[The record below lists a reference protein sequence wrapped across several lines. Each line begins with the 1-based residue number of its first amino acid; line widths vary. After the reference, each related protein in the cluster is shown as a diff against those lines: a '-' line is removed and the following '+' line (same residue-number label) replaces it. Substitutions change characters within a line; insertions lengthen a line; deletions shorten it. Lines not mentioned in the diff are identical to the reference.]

1 METKRELMKEDI
13 LNYLNSQKREFREKY
28 HVRKIALIGSFAR
41 DEQSPYSDIDI
52 LVDIEEGTP
61 DIFEVKCALKKEME
75 QRFGRNVEIASERY
89 LKPFFRTKI
98 LQEAVYVE

>member
-1 METKRELMKEDI
+1 VETKRELMKEDI

>member
-1 METKRELMKEDI
+1 VETKRELLKEDI
-13 LNYLNSQKREFREKY
+13 LNYLYSQKRGFHEKY
-28 HVRKIALIGSFAR
+28 RIRKIALIGSFAR
-41 DEQSPYSDIDI
+41 DEQGPYSDIDI

-61 DIFEVKCALKKEME
+61 DIFEVKCALRKELE
-75 QRFGRNVEIASERY
+75 QRFARDVEIASERY